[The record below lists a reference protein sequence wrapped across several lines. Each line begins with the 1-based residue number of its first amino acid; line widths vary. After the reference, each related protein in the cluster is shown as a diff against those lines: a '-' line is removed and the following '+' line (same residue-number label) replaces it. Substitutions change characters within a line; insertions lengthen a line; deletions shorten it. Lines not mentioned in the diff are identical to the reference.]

1 MKTGEVVGD
10 GGSLLTLQNSGFAT
24 CALAWGDGFLTIGG
38 SAGGLNVH
46 GKVDRYDSE
55 GNYLD
60 SLPDLAT
67 PRWQHA
73 CTTFFTNSEQV
84 LLVAGGLKR
93 PGPRPTLAST
103 EIYSNGVWRPVGNLP
118 RALSGL
124 KAAHVNQQV
133 VVTGGSDD
141 EKNYRDEVLQ
151 YGYVGT
157 YDTWTQMTEK
167 MKVPRGDHAVV
178 EANLALLCTAG
189 ESTPSA
195 STSATSRATTTT
207 GLDPLLALL
216 ICLVLVC
223 CRRCTNISSFKQSL

>member
-1 MKTGEVVGD
+1 VFKS
-10 GGSLLTLQNSGFAT
+10 SLSPSSSSF
-24 CALAWGDGFLTIGG
+24 CP
-38 SAGGLNVH
+38 
-46 GKVDRYDSE
+46 RYDSE

-60 SLPDLAT
+60 SLPDLAKQ
-67 PRWQHA
+67 RWQHA

-84 LLVAGGLKR
+84 LLVAGGLR
-93 PGPRPTLAST
+93 GRGPIAST
-103 EIYSNGVWRPVGNLP
+103 EIYSNGVWRTGANLP
-118 RALSGL
+118 RALLAL
-124 KAAHVNQQV
+124 KAAHLNQQV
-133 VVTGGSDD
+133 VITGGLDD
-141 EKNYRDEVLQ
+141 GHNYSGEVVQ
-151 YGYVGT
+151 YNVET
-157 YDTWTQMTEK
+157 DSWTQMTEK
-167 MKVPRGDHAVV
+167 MKVPRRDHAVV

>member
-1 MKTGEVVGD
+1 
-10 GGSLLTLQNSGFAT
+10 
-24 CALAWGDGFLTIGG
+24 
-38 SAGGLNVH
+38 
-46 GKVDRYDSE
+46 VDRYDSE

-60 SLPDLAT
+60 SLPDLAKE
-67 PRWQHA
+67 RWQHA

-118 RALSGL
+118 RALFGL
-124 KAAHVNQQV
+124 KAAHLNQQV
-133 VVTGGSDD
+133 VVTGGEDD
-141 EKNYRDEVLQ
+141 GDNYSGEVLQ
-151 YGYVGT
+151 YNVET
-157 YDTWTQMTEK
+157 DTWSQMTEK
-167 MKVPRGDHAVV
+167 MKVPRRDHAVV